1 MKTKRQRIIVKAD
14 GTFVPVHTAKN
25 FWGENVS
32 GVNVLDER
40 KAEWDALTPE
50 QKAIRRAEK
59 IIREQDRKARRAE
72 KQALWEEACRRVEA
86 RKIAERE
93 MIESMTS
100 DRFCATA

>member
-1 MKTKRQRIIVKAD
+1 MKRQRIIVKAD

-25 FWGENVS
+25 FWGEKLS
-32 GVNVLDER
+32 GINTEDER
-40 KAEWDALTPE
+40 KAAWESLSPE

-59 IIREQDRKARRAE
+59 IIREQERKARRAE

-100 DRFCATA
+100 DRFYATA